1 MVIWSLSMD
10 KFVPK
15 WAGCILADSILR
27 PTSLS
32 WIHTMTMEW
41 LITYE
46 ATQSPLEWTKMATV
60 GTILG
65 RFYGLWERHFG
76 ANIGMNGRGEE
87 VVLPSRAL
95 KYSIGV

>member
-1 MVIWSLSMD
+1 MI
-10 KFVPK
+10 
-15 WAGCILADSILR
+15 
-27 PTSLS
+27 
-32 WIHTMTMEW
+32 MEW
-41 LITYE
+41 LSTYE
-46 ATQSPLEWTKMATV
+46 ITQSSSEWTKTATV

-87 VVLPSRAL
+87 MVLPSRAL